1 MGSRTGEITA
11 SAARGMPAQAEQHI
25 SASSLN
31 EKLHPQTR
39 RTSSFRGWH
48 RMARQPRFSARAI
61 QEWSKPISRPCGAP
75 LPSNMPLKASRCL
88 PSEVRSSLA
97 RPPCRARRSLCPCAR
112 PAVAQSRFRT
122 DRARGAA
129 AFCENPWQRR
139 NSIGIEAAAHWQPRS
154 LPSLRRSCG
163 SDRLP
168 AGLRRTVRSPW
179 QSRSRSGPTRS
190 PWRRSGG
197 DPRRSL
203 VL

>member
-1 MGSRTGEITA
+1 MRDFLQPVCRNPVTPAQAQGGSTSTLVTGYQLEAYNCPSVRPCVRPPVFLTFAVGSRTGEITA

-48 RMARQPRFSARAI
+48 RMACQPRFSARAI

-97 RPPCRARRSLCPCAR
+97 RPSCMDDSEAPFSTGACTRGRR
-112 PAVAQSRFRT
+112 
-122 DRARGAA
+122 
-129 AFCENPWQRR
+129 
-139 NSIGIEAAAHWQPRS
+139 
-154 LPSLRRSCG
+154 
-163 SDRLP
+163 
-168 AGLRRTVRSPW
+168 
-179 QSRSRSGPTRS
+179 
-190 PWRRSGG
+190 
-197 DPRRSL
+197 
-203 VL
+203 